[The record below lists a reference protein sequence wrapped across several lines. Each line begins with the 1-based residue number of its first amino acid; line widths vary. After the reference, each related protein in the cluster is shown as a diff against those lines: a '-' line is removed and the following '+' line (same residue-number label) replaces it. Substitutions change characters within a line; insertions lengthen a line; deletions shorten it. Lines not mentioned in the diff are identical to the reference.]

1 MSQKSLAR
9 IEEISAAI
17 SKIAMDLAPVSEA
30 QLAARRQKLLE
41 LRKEL
46 EALKL
51 GEKGSG

>member
-17 SKIAMDLAPVSEA
+17 SRIAMDLEPVSKE
-30 QLAARRQKLLE
+30 QLAARRETLLE
-41 LRKEL
+41 LKREL